1 MGLNDNGERVYK
13 EGNNIALQVRK
24 GIDEGRLRRALS
36 TLGEKNPSLTNKKSG
51 LFSGNRAMLLSNNL
65 QAWRLS
71 KRHDDPWNLESG

>member
-36 TLGEKNPSLTNKKSG
+36 TLGEKKSELDKQKKWPFFGQSRYAVVEQPSG
-51 LFSGNRAMLLSNNL
+51 MA
-65 QAWRLS
+65 
-71 KRHDDPWNLESG
+71 P